1 MLKTVLF
8 IAFVG
13 HILCGICDCLLGYSP
28 SGRLDI
34 KGALKSSDRMREVFK
49 EYPIKWSLISI
60 MLGVYAITLFG
71 FGHNRNDIA
80 SSVGMRVKY
89 TAADVA
95 FGTYKT
101 SC

>member
-13 HILCGICDCLLGYSP
+13 HILCGICDYS
-28 SGRLDI
+28 
-34 KGALKSSDRMREVFK
+34 VC
-49 EYPIKWSLISI
+49 Y
-60 MLGVYAITLFG
+60 
-71 FGHNRNDIA
+71 GHNRNDIA

-89 TAADVA
+89 TAADVT
-95 FGTYKT
+95 FGTYTT